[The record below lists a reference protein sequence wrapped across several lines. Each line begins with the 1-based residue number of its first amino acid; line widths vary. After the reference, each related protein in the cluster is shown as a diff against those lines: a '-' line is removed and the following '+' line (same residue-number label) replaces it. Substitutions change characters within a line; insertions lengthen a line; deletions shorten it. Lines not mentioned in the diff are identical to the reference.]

1 VPQLAGYVLSQ
12 MQGIGTT
19 LLLVIVYFGFM
30 LAGRQRISGKIESA
44 AGSSSRAS
52 AIKATAGRIAADL
65 ETYIWVQT
73 ITGIML
79 TASATIVMMAVG
91 LDHVLFWAVVF
102 FLLTFIPNIGVTVG
116 SVAPSLFALVQF
128 PTVWQAVTIFAVIQV
143 VATVVGNFIYPR
155 IQAETQNIDP
165 VATLLSLS
173 FWSVLWGLP
182 GAFLA
187 VPLTLMLM
195 MVFAQFNSTMW
206 IAAMLS
212 NDGKPALHKP
222 SRTPPAPKRA
232 LNAGRRKHR

>member
-1 VPQLAGYVLSQ
+1 
-12 MQGIGTT
+12 
-19 LLLVIVYFGFM
+19 
-30 LAGRQRISGKIESA
+30 
-44 AGSSSRAS
+44 
-52 AIKATAGRIAADL
+52 
-65 ETYIWVQT
+65 
-73 ITGIML
+73 
-79 TASATIVMMAVG
+79 
-91 LDHVLFWAVVF
+91 
-102 FLLTFIPNIGVTVG
+102 
-116 SVAPSLFALVQF
+116 
-128 PTVWQAVTIFAVIQV
+128 
-143 VATVVGNFIYPR
+143 
-155 IQAETQNIDP
+155 

-222 SRTPPAPKRA
+222 ARAPPAPKRA